1 MWSNKNSISCIMWLR
16 ILFPVPC
23 GWKYYFLFTSL
34 FKSGA
39 STVQSWLVFWHVN
52 IWLLPQLLK
61 EVKPLAMPKILGR
74 AMCSGSTFSWNPP
87 HLALMVYGMN
97 SDLGVDLSDLGVD
110 LPKRLV
116 LPSFISD
123 GGNMPVIQ
131 RIPRE
136 RLKSPTPGLDSCLK
150 SLSTH
155 HEPRIV

>member
-1 MWSNKNSISCIMWLR
+1 
-16 ILFPVPC
+16 
-23 GWKYYFLFTSL
+23 
-34 FKSGA
+34 
-39 STVQSWLVFWHVN
+39 
-52 IWLLPQLLK
+52 
-61 EVKPLAMPKILGR
+61 MPKILGR

-116 LPSFISD
+116 LLSFVSD

-131 RIPRE
+131 LIPRE
-136 RLKSPTPGLDSCLK
+136 GLKSPTPGLDSCLK